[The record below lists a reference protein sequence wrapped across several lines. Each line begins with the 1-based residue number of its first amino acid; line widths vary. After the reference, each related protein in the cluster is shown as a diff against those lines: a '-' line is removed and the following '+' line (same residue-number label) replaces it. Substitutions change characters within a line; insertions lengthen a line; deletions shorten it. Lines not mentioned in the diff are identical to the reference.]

1 MATFPVITAATFVSD
16 ANFSDFNGESTTFVQ
31 TWLDFYSR
39 FCAIEEW
46 GINAEMAVMLLT
58 AHYLALNTE
67 EGTVTISNAK
77 AIDTGESMSNRRSST
92 PANSTGKFSDVYL
105 SRTTYG
111 QQFLMLKE
119 LVLSGGLLSGD
130 SIPAVPPFIA
140 F

>member
-1 MATFPVITAATFVSD
+1 MATFPVVTSDTFTSD
-16 ANFSDFNGESTTFVQ
+16 ATFSDFIGESPTFIQ
-31 TWLDFYSR
+31 SWLNVYSR
-39 FCAIEEW
+39 FCSIEEW
-46 GINAEMAVMLLT
+46 GDNAEMAVMLLT

-77 AIDTGESMSNRRSST
+77 AIDTGESMSNRRTST
-92 PANSTGKFSDVYL
+92 PANSNGKFSDVYL

-111 QQFLMLKE
+111 QQLLMIKE
-119 LVLSGGLLSGD
+119 LILSGGFMGD

>member
-1 MATFPVITAATFVSD
+1 MATFPVVSSQTFTSEAT
-16 ANFSDFNGESTTFVQ
+16 FSDFIGEAPIFIQ
-31 TWLDFYSR
+31 GWLNFYSR
-39 FCAIEEW
+39 FCTLEEW

-77 AIDTGESMSNRRSST
+77 AIDTGESMSNRRTPT
-92 PANSTGKFSDVYL
+92 PANGAGRFSDVYL

-119 LVLSGGLLSGD
+119 LVLTGGFMGD

>member
-1 MATFPVITAATFVSD
+1 MATYPVVSSDTFTSD
-16 ANFSDFNGESTTFVQ
+16 ATFSDFVGESAIFIQ
-31 TWLDFYSR
+31 NWLNFYSR
-39 FCAIEEW
+39 FCTTEEW

-77 AIDTGESMSNRRSST
+77 AIDAGESMSNRRSPT
-92 PANSTGKFSDVYL
+92 PASGNGRFSDVYL

-119 LVLSGGLLSGD
+119 LVLTGGFMGD

>member
-1 MATFPVITAATFVSD
+1 MATFPVVTAADFISE
-16 ANFSDFNGESTTFVQ
+16 ANFSDFDGESTTFIQ
-31 TWLDFYSR
+31 NWLNFYTR
-39 FCAIEEW
+39 FCSIEEW
-46 GINAEMAVMLLT
+46 GDNAEMAVMLLT

-77 AIDTGESMSNRRSST
+77 AIDTGESMSNRRTST
-92 PANSTGKFSDVYL
+92 PASGNGRFSDTYL

-119 LVLSGGLLSGD
+119 LVLTGGFMGD

>member
-1 MATFPVITAATFVSD
+1 MSTYPVVTAATFISE
-16 ANFSDFNGESTTFVQ
+16 ANFSDFEGESVTFVQ
-31 TWLDFYSR
+31 TWLDFYAR
-39 FCAIEEW
+39 FCSIEEW
-46 GINAEMAVMLLT
+46 GDNAEMAVMLLT

-77 AIDTGESMSNRRSST
+77 AIDTGESMSNRRTST
-92 PANSTGKFSDVYL
+92 PAGGNGRFSDAYL

-119 LVLSGGLLSGD
+119 LVLTGGFMGD

>member
-1 MATFPVITAATFVSD
+1 MATLPVISSATFASD
-16 ANFSDFNGESTTFVQ
+16 ATFSDFADESPVFVQ
-31 TWLDFYSR
+31 NWLNFYSR
-39 FCAIEEW
+39 FCSVEEW
-46 GINAEMAVMLLT
+46 GNNAEMAVMLLT

-67 EGTVTISNAK
+67 EGNVTVSNAK
-77 AIDTGESMSNRRSST
+77 AIAGGEAMSNRRTPT
-92 PANSTGKFSDVYL
+92 PANGNGRFSDVYL

-119 LVLSGGLLSGD
+119 LVLTGGFMSD

>member
-1 MATFPVITAATFVSD
+1 MATFPTVTATTFLSE
-16 ANFSDFNGESTTFVQ
+16 ANFSDFDGESVTFVQ
-31 TWLDFYSR
+31 NWLDFYAR
-39 FCAIEEW
+39 FCSIEDW
-46 GINAEMAVMLLT
+46 GDNAEMAVMLLT

-67 EGTVTISNAK
+67 EGNVTVSNAK

-92 PANSTGKFSDVYL
+92 PASGNGKFSDAYL

-119 LVLSGGLLSGD
+119 LTLSGGFMGD

>member
-1 MATFPVITAATFVSD
+1 MATYPVVSADTFTYEAA
-16 ANFSDFNGESTTFVQ
+16 FSDFVGESPIFMQ
-31 TWLDFYSR
+31 NWLNFYSR
-39 FCAIEEW
+39 FCSIEEW
-46 GINAEMAVMLLT
+46 GENAEMAVMLLT

-77 AIDTGESMSNRRSST
+77 AIDAGESMSNRRTST
-92 PANSTGKFSDVYL
+92 PANGNGRFSDVYL

-119 LVLSGGLLSGD
+119 LVLTGGFMGD

>member
-1 MATFPVITAATFVSD
+1 MATFPVITSADFISE
-16 ANFSDFNGESTTFVQ
+16 ANFSDFDGESTTFIQ
-31 TWLDFYSR
+31 NWLNFYTR
-39 FCAIEEW
+39 FCSIEEW
-46 GINAEMAVMLLT
+46 GDNAEMAVMLLT

-77 AIDTGESMSNRRSST
+77 AIDTGESMSNRRTST
-92 PANSTGKFSDVYL
+92 PASGNGRFSDAYL

-119 LVLSGGLLSGD
+119 LVLTGGFMGD

>member
-1 MATFPVITAATFVSD
+1 MATYPVVSSDTFTSD
-16 ANFSDFNGESTTFVQ
+16 ATFSDFDGENSTFIQ
-31 TWLDFYSR
+31 NWLNFYSR

-46 GINAEMAVMLLT
+46 GDNADMAVMLLT

-77 AIDTGESMSNRRSST
+77 AIDTGESMSNRRTST
-92 PANSTGKFSDVYL
+92 PPNSAGRFSDVYL

-119 LVLSGGLLSGD
+119 LVLSGGFMGD

>member
-1 MATFPVITAATFVSD
+1 MSTYPVITAATFISE
-16 ANFSDFNGESTTFVQ
+16 ANFSDFEGESVTFIQ

-46 GINAEMAVMLLT
+46 GDNAEMAVMSLT

-77 AIDTGESMSNRRSST
+77 AIDTGESMSNRRTSA
-92 PANSTGKFSDVYL
+92 PASGNGRFSDTYL

-119 LVLSGGLLSGD
+119 LTLSGGFMGD